1 MGWGRGAVPTGVWWG
16 NVREEVLLEYLGINR
31 TILEWGFMKWDNR
44 ACNELVWLRIG
55 TGDGQL

>member
-1 MGWGRGAVPTGVWWG
+1 M
-16 NVREEVLLEYLGINR
+16 REEVLLEYLGINR